1 MVILIGVQA
10 CMKINTK
17 KDNNSSQPLASYSW
31 PLSGGGDNQEI
42 SHHTLASLLEQVIR
56 NRLVAKNWQRMLK
69 FTQQRYLQ
77 NLNVIAKSE

>member
-17 KDNNSSQPLASYSW
+17 SVTTASYSW

-56 NRLVAKNWQRMLK
+56 NRLVAKIWQRMLK
-69 FTQQRYLQ
+69 FILQRYL
-77 NLNVIAKSE
+77 

>member
-17 KDNNSSQPLASYSW
+17 SVTTAQPPASYSW

>member
-17 KDNNSSQPLASYSW
+17 SVTTASYSW

-56 NRLVAKNWQRMLK
+56 NRLVAKIWQRMLK

-77 NLNVIAKSE
+77 NLNDSQNS

>member
-17 KDNNSSQPLASYSW
+17 SVTTASYSW

-56 NRLVAKNWQRMLK
+56 NRLVEKIWQRMLK

-77 NLNVIAKSE
+77 R